1 MVLPMQI
8 YRAPVSEYMKLKKV
22 FDIQHEHYDDAT
34 IQAVLE
40 NAAKFAENE
49 LLSCNKTGD
58 QEGCHLNVSDNT
70 VTLPKDFHKVY
81 TQYVTQGWA
90 ALGGKQAYG
99 GSEMP
104 LYTVLAV
111 VEFMA
116 ATNMSFT
123 IGPMLTPAA
132 CQVIDYAGTQAQKD
146 TYLTKLT
153 TGEYSGTMCLTEAH
167 CGTDLGLIK
176 TKATE
181 SNGHYRITGNKIWIT
196 YGEHELSKNII
207 HLVLA
212 KLPGAPKGSR
222 GISMFIVP
230 KYLEDGTRNSV
241 KCTGLESKMGQHAA
255 PTCFMSFE
263 DAEGYLLG
271 EPNQGLKNMFLM
283 MNEARIGV
291 GHTALAL
298 SDIAYQTARAFVRE
312 RNQSRALDP
321 NKRNT
326 EQEADNILVHPD
338 IRRQLLEVK
347 STNLAMRALVV
358 YTAKLQ
364 SSETAADQ
372 ARVALLIP
380 IIKAYLSGRGVQNID
395 TCMQILGG
403 SGYVRDWCIEQYFR
417 DARIS
422 MIYEGTNGIQALD
435 LVGRKL
441 MLDQG
446 NSIKSLIADMH
457 KCAKLCESNIFS
469 QDLEDITCDLQQA
482 TMWLA
487 KNGIK
492 DHEQAAAVANDY
504 LHLCAIALLAMM
516 WLTMLESDQD
526 YDEHVARY
534 FFKRVLVQRHTLMQ
548 QITAGKSSMVDLDD
562 SSFD

>member
-1 MVLPMQI
+1 MQI
-8 YRAPVSEYMKLKKV
+8 YRAPVTEYLKLKKV
-22 FDIQHEHYDDAT
+22 FDIQHDQYDDAT
-34 IQAVLE
+34 VQAVLE

-49 LLSCNKTGD
+49 LHACNKTGD
-58 QEGCHLNVSDNT
+58 VEGCRLNTDTNS
-70 VTLPKDFHKVY
+70 VTLPASFHKAY
-81 TQYVTQGWA
+81 QQYVEQGWA

-104 LYTVLAV
+104 LYSVLAV

-116 ATNMSFT
+116 ASNMSFT

-132 CQVIDYAGTQAQKD
+132 CQVIDFAGTQAQKD
-146 TYLTKLT
+146 AYLTKLT
-153 TGEYSGTMCLTEAH
+153 TGEFTGTMCLTEAH

-176 TKATE
+176 TKAIKCD
-181 SNGHYRITGNKIWIT
+181 NGYRITGNKIWIT

-212 KLPGAPKGSR
+212 KLPDAPKGSR
-222 GISMFIVP
+222 GISMFMVP
-230 KYLEDGTRNSV
+230 KYLEDGTRNNV

-255 PTCFMSFE
+255 PTCFMSFDE
-263 DAEGYLLG
+263 AHGYLLG

-291 GHTALAL
+291 GHTTLAL
-298 SDIAYQTARAFVRE
+298 SDIAYQTARAFVKDRK
-312 RNQSRALDP
+312 QSRAIDP
-321 NKRNT
+321 QKRHSD
-326 EQEADNILVHPD
+326 QEADNILVHPD

-358 YTAKLQ
+358 YSAKLQ
-364 SSETAADQ
+364 ESDAEADQ

-380 IIKAYLSGRGVQNID
+380 IIKAYLSARGVQNID

-403 SGYVRDWCIEQYFR
+403 SGYVQDWDIEQYYR
-417 DARIS
+417 DARIN

-446 NSIKSLIADMH
+446 KTIRALIAEMQQL
-457 KCAKLCESNIFS
+457 AKTHAANPFS
-469 QDLEDITCDLQQA
+469 KGLEDIASDLQNA
-482 TMWLA
+482 TVWLA
-487 KNGIK
+487 KNGLK

-504 LHLCAIALLAMM
+504 LQLCALALLAMM
-516 WLTMLESDQD
+516 WITMLESKQA
-526 YDEHVARY
+526 YDENVARY
-534 FFKRVLVQRHTLMQ
+534 FFERILTQRFSLTQ
-548 QITAGKSSMVDLDD
+548 QIAAGKTSIVDLGDN
-562 SSFD
+562 SFD